1 MVRSGMCVRAVDDD
15 PRAGGGAWRGRAAA
29 TAFRRGHPGGRGGRR
44 ACRRVR
50 AAPGASADRG
60 HRGRPAG
67 RAWAGR
73 PAGQV
78 RRVAAAVLDGPPR
91 APFPA
96 SPAGLLADLAGP
108 EPRLVL
114 PDPDGPGRGA
124 LIEATLRRYS
134 QGRPAAIGPAVPLAA
149 AARSLRWARQALGLA
164 RRGIIAA
171 DGPVRAADHLSTLLL
186 LADEDLARTLLGGYL
201 TPLARLRPGQR
212 DRLAR
217 TMLAWLQFGENAA
230 EVAQHMHVH
239 PQTVRYRLRQ
249 IQELFGDQLRD
260 PDRRLDLQLA
270 LRARD
275 LLGVPLAE

>member
-1 MVRSGMCVRAVDDD
+1 DKQVLTCKLLIGNTEAKHGNRAWSGAGCVSGRWTMTQELAAV
-15 PRAGGGAWRGRAAA
+15 PGEAGQQRRLSDAVTRVVAAVVELA
-29 TAFRRGHPGGRGGRR
+29 DACAQPQGHPLIE
-44 ACRRVR
+44 AIV
-50 AAPGASADRG
+50 ADPPAEPGLVARLARSAG
-60 HRGRPAG
+60 WPLPA
-67 RAWAGR
+67 
-73 PAGQV
+73 
-78 RRVAAAVLDGPPR
+78 RVAVAVLDGPPR

-201 TPLARLRPGQR
+201 TPLARLRPGQ
-212 DRLAR
+212 
-217 TMLAWLQFGENAA
+217 
-230 EVAQHMHVH
+230 
-239 PQTVRYRLRQ
+239 